1 MVTTRQRRG
10 AVALPVPENR
20 QNFNASTAGPFT
32 LNKTDPK
39 VSVSGARIDRLG
51 LHVSL
56 TIPLESSVTPQGAKK
71 SSAIAR
77 RGNNKPALSPRNRAF
92 PLQGAISSRTT
103 TGSPNAENTGNT
115 SPQRASKKVKQ
126 AAATSVR
133 QNRPRRIRRLSPTL
147 PTILTSDDNH
157 SRKFRLSKETA
168 PLNLPVV
175 TETQNGPTN
184 ISATTSESH
193 ETSSGI
199 GVDVPLSSLQQ
210 RRGRS
215 RGTESSDTSVVRFT
229 AGLQNPETSDNGD
242 DHQILLSPAQM
253 FFPEAMTGRKVSMP
267 ARGQPRFWSLQRL
280 RQTLCPGR
288 RESTDAS
295 SFIVYR
301 KREAHTLTWKS
312 LCFLYHEFLMR
323 YFGIRKLIGWLVRK
337 FREHPPAQRSRKP
350 LRWAVPA
357 FVAASCACYL
367 VWQRSHNAATWSNF
381 AEISAPL
388 DSPGNSSTAVR
399 GRFYLVH
406 PCKAHPQCALLGYTC
421 DESREELCGIGL
433 DSALKECQAL
443 GEDVA
448 ARNAGGF
455 IDYARTSGGVSQA
468 ALVLSELLQAV
479 ASFAMPN
486 MRSDT
491 FTAHSPLS
499 AAPEF
504 EDTRL
509 LRSYFPLYN
518 YKNDPGR
525 LVYDSNATYLLT
537 EKHGQIAVSLG
548 RRALIF
554 AIAIET
560 TATASPHCDPVEMHW
575 FSIYVRLEGQ
585 TEDACPRL
593 LSSKEIFP
601 TWGTKEAEKLCRVGS
616 FEYRCARTQAVQV
629 FCLDKPPGELQN
641 TEDQIVGNGD
651 AFCDGAGWV
660 TQRVYVVLKDNWGA
674 EATRIRRLRVLAS
687 LQKP

>member
-20 QNFNASTAGPFT
+20 QSFNASTAGPFT

-39 VSVSGARIDRLG
+39 VSVSGARVDRLG

-56 TIPLESSVTPQGAKK
+56 TIPLESSVTPQAAKN

-77 RGNNKPALSPRNRAF
+77 RGNNKPALSPRNRAL
-92 PLQGAISSRTT
+92 PLHGALSSKTT
-103 TGSPNAENTGNT
+103 TGSPNAENRENT
-115 SPQRASKKVKQ
+115 SPRRASKKVKE
-126 AAATSVR
+126 AGATSAR

-147 PTILTSDDNH
+147 PTILTSAENH
-157 SRKFRLSKETA
+157 SRKFRLSKETD
-168 PLNLPVV
+168 PLHVPVV
-175 TETQNGPTN
+175 TEIQNGPAN
-184 ISATTSESH
+184 ISAATRDGH
-193 ETSSGI
+193 ETSTGI
-199 GVDVPLSSLQQ
+199 GVDVPLSSLQE
-210 RRGRS
+210 RHGRS
-215 RGTESSDTSVVRFT
+215 RGTGSSDMSVVRLR
-229 AGLQNPETSDNGD
+229 AQLQNPETSDNGD
-242 DHQILLSPAQM
+242 DHLLVHSPAQM
-253 FFPEAMTGRKVSMP
+253 FFPKAVTGREVSMP
-267 ARGQPRFWSLQRL
+267 AEGQPRSWSLERL

-288 RESTDAS
+288 RESAEAS
-295 SFIVYR
+295 SFVFYG
-301 KREAHTLTWKS
+301 KRETQTLTWKC
-312 LCFLYHEFLMR
+312 LCFLYHAILLR
-323 YFGIRKLIGWLVRK
+323 YLGFRPLIRWLVRT
-337 FREHPPAQRSRKP
+337 FREHPPAQRSQKP
-350 LRWAVPA
+350 LWWAVSA
-357 FVAASCACYL
+357 LVAASCACYL
-367 VWQRSHNAATWSNF
+367 VWQRSHGAATWPNIPEF
-381 AEISAPL
+381 SAPL
-388 DSPGNSSTAVR
+388 DSVGNSGPAVR

-406 PCKAHPQCALLGYTC
+406 PCGAQPQCARLGYTC
-421 DESREELCGIGL
+421 GESREELCGIGL
-433 DSALKECQAL
+433 DSASKECQVL

-448 ARNAGGF
+448 ARSAGGF

-491 FTAHSPLS
+491 FAAHSPLS

-504 EDTRL
+504 EETRL
-509 LRSYFPLYN
+509 LRSYFPIYN

-560 TATASPHCDPVEMHW
+560 TATTSPHCDPVEMHW

-585 TEDACPRL
+585 SDGACPRM

-601 TWGTKEAEKLCRVGS
+601 IWGTKEAEKLCRVGN

-629 FCLDKPPGELQN
+629 FCFDKPLGELRE
-641 TEDQIVGNGD
+641 TENQRAGNGD
-651 AFCDGAGWV
+651 AFCGGAGWV

-674 EATRIRRLRVLAS
+674 GATRIRRLRVLAS
-687 LQKP
+687 AEKP